1 MFFGRCVFLI
11 LFINNFLN
19 ATEQPYFSMY
29 NTTPIYNET
38 AKYFD
43 KINPN
48 APKGGKLHFSWVG
61 AFDHLNPFIVFGTH
75 PILVNFLCFAR
86 LLESSPD
93 EIGVN
98 YPYLAKSLKISAD
111 KKTITFYLNE
121 SAVFS
126 DGTPITADD
135 VVWSFEYLIKA
146 SPQMKQYYADIIGVK
161 TVGKHTV
168 EFISKNPDNK
178 ELPQIIG
185 QLFIFSKKY
194 FEQNMPESGAITKS
208 FPVSGPYK
216 ISKVDSGK
224 VIVFE
229 RVKNWWGENVPCNVG
244 NYNFDNIQI
253 DYYRDNKA
261 AFQAFLS
268 GDSNVWFETSAK
280 QWNTAYDVPAVKQ
293 GKIKKTILTGDKIA
307 MTSGFAF
314 NLRKEKFKD
323 LRVRKAI
330 TLLFNFQSL
339 NKAVF
344 YNEYNRLNSY
354 YGSEELAHSDKPSDL
369 ELKILEPLQQQQLPK
384 EVFEDAFKNR
394 IYDQDL
400 LPREVIH
407 EALELLAEAGWHIKD
422 QALVN
427 AKGDAFEISIPF
439 TAAGSEKPILHIQ
452 RNLQTVGIKVIP
464 RQLDASTY
472 TEAVDQFD
480 YDMCSVLIPQSH
492 SLGNDQREYFG
503 SKSAN
508 IKGSRNY
515 AGIENSAIDILIE
528 QLINAQDYQTML
540 ATAHAIDR
548 VLCHNYYILLGWYFY
563 GTRTAYWDK
572 FDMPKETQK
581 YQVLPIFSW
590 WALPDSELKNQS
602 TESNLFTKIKT
613 WFGY

>member
-1 MFFGRCVFLI
+1 MFFGRFLFFI
-11 LFINNFLN
+11 LFLNNFLN
-19 ATEQPYFSMY
+19 ATEQPYFSVY
-29 NTTPIYNET
+29 NTAPIYNET
-38 AKYFD
+38 TKHFD

-48 APKGGKLHFSWVG
+48 APKGGKLHFSFTG
-61 AFDHLNPFIVFGTH
+61 TFDHLNPFIVFGTH

-98 YPYLAKSLKISAD
+98 YPYLAKSLKISDD

-121 SAVFS
+121 NATFS
-126 DGTPITADD
+126 DGTKITAED

-146 SPQMKQYYADIIGVK
+146 SPQMKQYYSDITRAK
-161 TVGKHTV
+161 ALDKHVVAFT
-168 EFISKNPDNK
+168 SKNPDNK

-194 FEQNMPESGAITKS
+194 FEQSMPESGAITKS

-229 RVKNWWGENVPCNVG
+229 RVKNWWGEKVPCNVG
-244 NYNFDNIQI
+244 YYNFDNIQI

-268 GDSNVWFETSAK
+268 GESNIWFEMSAK

-293 GKIKKTILTGDKIA
+293 GKIKKTILIGDKIA
-307 MTSGFAF
+307 RTAGFAF

-323 LRVRKAI
+323 IRVRKAI

-339 NKAVF
+339 NKSAF

-354 YGSEELAHSDKPSDL
+354 YGSEELAHSGKPSDL
-369 ELKILEPLQQQQLPK
+369 ELKILQPFKEQLPK

-407 EALELLAEAGWHIKD
+407 EALDLFAEAGWHVKD
-422 QALVN
+422 QVLVN
-427 AKGDAFEISIPF
+427 SKGEAFEISIPF
-439 TAAGSEKPILHIQ
+439 TTPEFDKPILHIQ

-472 TEAVDQFD
+472 TEALDQFD

-492 SLGNDQREYFG
+492 SLGNEQREYFG

-508 IKGSRNY
+508 IKGSKNY
-515 AGIENSAIDILIE
+515 AGIENSVIDNLTE
-528 QLINAQDYQTML
+528 QLIDAQDYQTML

-548 VLCHNYYILLGWYFY
+548 VLCHNYYILLGWYSY

-572 FDMPKETQK
+572 FDMPKENQK
-581 YQVLPIFSW
+581 YQVVPIFSW
-590 WALPDSELKNQS
+590 WALPDSHIENKSKES
-602 TESNLFTKIKT
+602 TLFSKIKT